1 MANNSI
7 LTPTKYTGVFYRI
20 TKNNDKVFYITYMQN
35 KKYTKKKIGS
45 FKEGITAEY
54 ANKIRAK
61 RTSVDRLK
69 EDAPMLLNQKLPTFD
84 ECFNMYYKSIETK
97 SDSMNTKRR
106 YELHV
111 KSTFENIR
119 MDDITT
125 QMVEDFKLK
134 AKKLKSQKT
143 NREYAPKTINDWI
156 NIIGTVF
163 NYMISKKD
171 LNVKNPAIA
180 TKVERDKVDNDRE
193 RYLELDEI
201 KKIWDA
207 LDNRREYF
215 NNQIR
220 AEVTE
225 NVKVFLALSLSTGA
239 RLRSVLTIS
248 KADINLNTN
257 TVMIKNHKANR
268 TYNGYIHPKYKELI
282 AKRIEKLRP
291 IDYVVNSSPIE
302 LSRNA
307 INKVLQPIFDELFN
321 QGLKPEDSKR
331 RVVIHT
337 LRHTFASQ
345 LAIAETPIY
354 TIMRLMDHAD
364 ISQTIRYAKLSSKNG
379 SDAVFALNFI

>member
-1 MANNSI
+1 MANNST
-7 LTPTKYTGVFYRI
+7 LTATKYTGVFYRL

-35 KKYTKKKIGS
+35 KKYTKEKIGS

-61 RTSVDRLK
+61 RTSIDRLK
-69 EDAPMLLNQKLPTFD
+69 EDAPMFLNQKLPTFD

-97 SDSMNTKRR
+97 SDSPNTKRR

-111 KSTFENIR
+111 KSTFGHIKI
-119 MDDITT
+119 DDITT
-125 QMVEDFKLK
+125 QMVEDFKIK
-134 AKKLKSQKT
+134 SKKLKSQKT
-143 NREYAPKTINDWI
+143 TREYAPKTINDWI
-156 NIIGTVF
+156 NTIGTVF

-171 LNVKNPAIA
+171 LSVKNPASAAKI
-180 TKVERDKVDNDRE
+180 ERENVDNDRE
-193 RYLELDEI
+193 RYLELNEI
-201 KKIWDA
+201 NKIWDA
-207 LDNRREYF
+207 LDNRQELF
-215 NNQIR
+215 DNKINDD
-220 AEVTE
+220 VTE
-225 NVKVFLALSLSTGA
+225 NIKVFLALSLSTGA

-257 TVMIKNHKANR
+257 AVMIKNHKAKG
-268 TYNGYIHPKYKELI
+268 TYNGYIHPKYRKLI
-282 AKRIEKLRP
+282 AKRIENLSP
-291 IDYVVNSSPIE
+291 IDYLVNSSPKE
-302 LSRNA
+302 LNRNS
-307 INKVLQPIFDELFN
+307 INKVLQPIFDKLFN
-321 QGLKPEDSKR
+321 QGLKPDDSKR

-379 SDAVFALNFI
+379 SDAVFGLKF

>member
-35 KKYTKKKIGS
+35 KKYTKEKIGS
-45 FKEGITAEY
+45 YQEGITAEY

-69 EDAPMLLNQKLPTFD
+69 EDAPMLLNQKLPTFN
-84 ECFNMYYKSIETK
+84 ECFDMYYKSIETK

-111 KSTFENIR
+111 KSTFGNIR

-215 NNQIR
+215 DNQIR

-257 TVMIKNHKANR
+257 TVIIKNHKANR

-291 IDYVVNSSPIE
+291 IDYIVNSSPVE

-307 INKVLQPIFDELFN
+307 INKVLKPIFDELFN

-354 TIMRLMDHAD
+354 TIMRLMDHSD
-364 ISQTIRYAKLSSKNG
+364 ISQTIRYAKLSSANG
-379 SDAVFALNFI
+379 RDAVFNLKLI

>member
-35 KKYTKKKIGS
+35 KKYTKEKIGS
-45 FKEGITAEY
+45 FKEGISAEY

-61 RTSVDRLK
+61 RTSIDRLK
-69 EDAPMLLNQKLPTFD
+69 EDAPMFLNQKLPTFD

-97 SDSMNTKRR
+97 SDSPNTKRR

-111 KSTFENIR
+111 KPTFGHIKI
-119 MDDITT
+119 DDITT
-125 QMVEDFKLK
+125 QMVEDFKIK
-134 AKKLKSQKT
+134 SKKLKSQKT
-143 NREYAPKTINDWI
+143 TRKYAPKTINDWI
-156 NIIGTVF
+156 NTIGTVF

-171 LNVKNPAIA
+171 LSVKNPASAAKI
-180 TKVERDKVDNDRE
+180 ERENVDNDRE
-193 RYLELDEI
+193 RYLELNEI
-201 KKIWDA
+201 NKIWDA
-207 LDNRREYF
+207 LDNRQELF
-215 NNQIR
+215 DNKINDD
-220 AEVTE
+220 VTE
-225 NVKVFLALSLSTGA
+225 NIKVFLALSLSTGA

-257 TVMIKNHKANR
+257 AVMIKNHKAKG
-268 TYNGYIHPKYKELI
+268 TYNGYIHPKYRKLI
-282 AKRIEKLRP
+282 AKRIENLSP
-291 IDYVVNSSPIE
+291 IDYLVNSSPKE
-302 LSRNA
+302 LNRNS
-307 INKVLQPIFDELFN
+307 INKVLQPIFDKLFN
-321 QGLKPEDSKR
+321 QGLKPDDSKR

-379 SDAVFALNFI
+379 SDAVFGLKF

>member
-1 MANNSI
+1 MVNNST
-7 LTPTKYTGVFYRI
+7 LTPTKYTGVFYRL

-35 KKYTKKKIGS
+35 KKYTKEKIGS

-84 ECFNMYYKSIETK
+84 ECFDMYYKSIETK

-111 KSTFENIR
+111 KSTFGNIR

-125 QMVEDFKLK
+125 QMVEDFKHK
-134 AKKLKSQKT
+134 AKKLRSQKT
-143 NREYAPKTINDWI
+143 SREYAPKTINDWI

-207 LDNRREYF
+207 LDNRKEYF
-215 NNQIR
+215 DNQIR

-239 RLRSVLTIS
+239 RLRSILTIS

-257 TVMIKNHKANR
+257 TVTIKNHKANR

-291 IDYVVNSSPIE
+291 IDYVVNSSPVE

-321 QGLKPEDSKR
+321 QGLKVEDSKR

-345 LAIAETPIY
+345 LAIQGTPIY
-354 TIMRLMDHAD
+354 TIMKLMDHAD
-364 ISQTIRYAKLSSKNG
+364 ISQTIRYAKLSPDSGK
-379 SDAVFALNFI
+379 DAVQMLCF

>member
-1 MANNSI
+1 MVNNLT
-7 LTPTKYTGVFYRI
+7 LTPTKYTGVFYRL

-35 KKYTKKKIGS
+35 KKYTKEKIGS

-61 RTSVDRLK
+61 RTSIDRLK
-69 EDAPMLLNQKLPTFD
+69 EDAPMFLNQKLPTFD

-97 SDSMNTKRR
+97 SDSPNTKRR

-111 KSTFENIR
+111 KPTFGHIKI
-119 MDDITT
+119 DDITT
-125 QMVEDFKLK
+125 QMVEDFKIK
-134 AKKLKSQKT
+134 SKKLKSQKT
-143 NREYAPKTINDWI
+143 TRKYAPKTINDWI
-156 NIIGTVF
+156 NTIGTVF

-171 LNVKNPAIA
+171 LSVKNPASAAKI
-180 TKVERDKVDNDRE
+180 ERENVDNDRE
-193 RYLELDEI
+193 RYLELNEI
-201 KKIWDA
+201 NKIWDA
-207 LDNRREYF
+207 LDNRQELF
-215 NNQIR
+215 DNKINDD
-220 AEVTE
+220 VTE
-225 NVKVFLALSLSTGA
+225 NIKVFLALSLSTGA

-257 TVMIKNHKANR
+257 AVMIKNHKAKG
-268 TYNGYIHPKYKELI
+268 TYNGYIHPKYRKLI
-282 AKRIEKLRP
+282 AKRIENLSP
-291 IDYVVNSSPIE
+291 IDYLVNSSPKE
-302 LSRNA
+302 LNRNS
-307 INKVLQPIFDELFN
+307 INKVLQPIFDKLFN
-321 QGLKPEDSKR
+321 QGLKPDDSKR

-379 SDAVFALNFI
+379 SDAVFGLKF

>member
-1 MANNSI
+1 MVNNST

-35 KKYTKKKIGS
+35 KKYTKEKIGS

-97 SDSMNTKRR
+97 SDSLNTKRR

-111 KSTFENIR
+111 KTTFGHIK

-125 QMVEDFKLK
+125 QMIEDFKIK

-143 NREYAPKTINDWI
+143 TREYSPKTINDWI
-156 NIIGTVF
+156 NIISTVF

-171 LNVKNPAIA
+171 LNIKNPAIA
-180 TKVERDKVDNDRE
+180 AKIEREKVDNDRE
-193 RYLELDEI
+193 RYLELNEI

-207 LDNRREYF
+207 LDNRQELF
-215 NNQIR
+215 DNKINDN
-220 AEVTE
+220 VTE
-225 NVKVFLALSLSTGA
+225 NIKVFLALSLSTGA

-248 KADINLNTN
+248 KADINLNSN
-257 TVMIKNHKANR
+257 TVIIKNHKANR
-268 TYNGYIHPKYKELI
+268 TYNGYIHPNYRELI
-282 AKRIEKLRP
+282 AKRIENLSP
-291 IDYVVNSSPIE
+291 IDYLVNSSPEE
-302 LSRNA
+302 LNRNS
-307 INKVLQPIFDELFN
+307 INKILQPIFDKLFN

-364 ISQTIRYAKLSSKNG
+364 ISQTIRYAKLSSANG
-379 SDAVFALNFI
+379 RDAVFGLKLI

>member
-1 MANNSI
+1 MVNNST
-7 LTPTKYTGVFYRI
+7 LTATKYTGVFYRL

-35 KKYTKKKIGS
+35 KKYTKEKIGS

-61 RTSVDRLK
+61 RTSIDRLK
-69 EDAPMLLNQKLPTFD
+69 EDAPMFLNQKLPTFD

-97 SDSMNTKRR
+97 SDSPNTKRR

-111 KSTFENIR
+111 KPTFGHIKI
-119 MDDITT
+119 DDITT
-125 QMVEDFKLK
+125 QMVEDFKIK
-134 AKKLKSQKT
+134 SKKLKSQKT
-143 NREYAPKTINDWI
+143 TREYAPKTINDWI
-156 NIIGTVF
+156 NTIGTVF

-180 TKVERDKVDNDRE
+180 AKIEREKVDNDRE

-207 LDNRREYF
+207 LDNRQELF
-215 NNQIR
+215 DNKINDD
-220 AEVTE
+220 VTE
-225 NVKVFLALSLSTGA
+225 NIKVFLALSLSTGA

-248 KADINLNTN
+248 KADINLNSN
-257 TVMIKNHKANR
+257 TVIIKNHKANR
-268 TYNGYIHPKYKELI
+268 TYNGYIHPSYRELI
-282 AKRIEKLRP
+282 AKRIENLSP
-291 IDYVVNSSPIE
+291 IDYLVNSSPEE
-302 LSRNA
+302 LNRNS
-307 INKVLQPIFDELFN
+307 INKILQPIFDKLFN
-321 QGLKPEDSKR
+321 QGLKPEDRKR

-379 SDAVFALNFI
+379 SDAVFNLKLI

>member
-1 MANNSI
+1 MVNNST
-7 LTPTKYTGVFYRI
+7 LTPTKYTGVFYRL

-35 KKYTKKKIGS
+35 KKYTKEKIGS

-111 KSTFENIR
+111 KSTFGNIR

-207 LDNRREYF
+207 LDNRKEYF
-215 NNQIR
+215 DNQIR

-239 RLRSVLTIS
+239 RLRSILTIS

-257 TVMIKNHKANR
+257 TVTIKNHKANR

-282 AKRIEKLRP
+282 VKRIEKLRP
-291 IDYVVNSSPIE
+291 IDYVVNSSPVE

-321 QGLKPEDSKR
+321 QGLKVEDSKR

-345 LAIAETPIY
+345 LAIQGTPIY
-354 TIMRLMDHAD
+354 TIMKLMDHAD
-364 ISQTIRYAKLSSKNG
+364 ISQTIRYAKLSPDSGK
-379 SDAVFALNFI
+379 DAVQMLCF

>member
-1 MANNSI
+1 MVNNST
-7 LTPTKYTGVFYRI
+7 LTATKYTGVFYRL

-35 KKYTKKKIGS
+35 KKYTKEKIGS
-45 FKEGITAEY
+45 FKEGISAEY

-61 RTSVDRLK
+61 RTSIDRLK
-69 EDAPMLLNQKLPTFD
+69 EDAPMFLNQKLPTFD

-97 SDSMNTKRR
+97 SDSPNTKRR

-111 KSTFENIR
+111 KPTLGHIKI
-119 MDDITT
+119 DDITT
-125 QMVEDFKLK
+125 QMVEDFKIK
-134 AKKLKSQKT
+134 SKKLKSQKT
-143 NREYAPKTINDWI
+143 TREYAPKTINDWI

-180 TKVERDKVDNDRE
+180 AKIEREKVDNDRE

-215 NNQIR
+215 DNQIR
-220 AEVTE
+220 DEVTE
-225 NVKVFLALSLSTGA
+225 NIKVFLALSLSTGA
-239 RLRSVLTIS
+239 RLSSILTIS

-257 TVMIKNHKANR
+257 AVMIKNHKAKR
-268 TYNGYIHPKYKELI
+268 TYNGYVHPKYRELI
-282 AKRIEKLRP
+282 AKRIENLSP
-291 IDYVVNSSPIE
+291 IDYLVNSSPKE
-302 LSRNA
+302 LNRNS
-307 INKVLQPIFDELFN
+307 INKVLQPIFDKLFN

-379 SDAVFALNFI
+379 SDAVFGLKF